1 MIILCTTVYLSY
13 LNKYYSNLFV
23 YKFMNTRI
31 LMNLIRVFKYIQI
44 IRIIIYDF
52 NHYFALSMITY
63 AKTYNIF

>member
-1 MIILCTTVYLSY
+1 
-13 LNKYYSNLFV
+13 
-23 YKFMNTRI
+23 MNTQI